1 MARELV
7 EGAKELERMLA
18 QIGGKVAKKIV
29 RQAVR
34 KGQKPILAKA
44 KSNASTLVG
53 GSMGSKIAKNTKIKA
68 PKRQKKGQY
77 LLSTKVMSDPA
88 FEHVNKDGTRHWI
101 PAAIEFGHGAK
112 KEQIAIPFL
121 RKAADSEGEK
131 ATNIVIKELG
141 EGVEREAKLLA
152 K

>member
-1 MARELV
+1 MAELV

-34 KGQKPILAKA
+34 RGQKPILARSKN
-44 KSNASTLVG
+44 NAQTLIG
-53 GSMGSKIAKNTKIKA
+53 GAMGSKIAKLLKIKV
-68 PKRQKKGQY
+68 PKRQKRGQY
-77 LLSTKVMSDPA
+77 LLSVKLTEDPL
-88 FEHVNKDGTRHWI
+88 FVHTSKDGKRHYI
-101 PAAIEFGHGAK
+101 PAAIEFGHGPK

-121 RKAADSEGEK
+121 RKAADSEGSN
-131 ATNIVIKELG
+131 AQNIVIKQLG
-141 EGVEREAKLLA
+141 EGIERQAKLLA